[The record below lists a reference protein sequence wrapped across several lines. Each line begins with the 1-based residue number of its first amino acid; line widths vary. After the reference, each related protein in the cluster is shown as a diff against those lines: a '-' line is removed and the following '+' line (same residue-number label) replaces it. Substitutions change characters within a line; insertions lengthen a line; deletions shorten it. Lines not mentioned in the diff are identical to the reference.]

1 MKHKHIFWVP
11 SITFIIIFILPLL
24 TLIACNAEPGK
35 TESSPQS
42 LTGDSAIQALKA
54 KLKQHKREFIIAKL
68 KLKVTKYENLLYAH
82 NYSWIEDG
90 DEANRWHLHYGDG
103 GTQYG
108 MKGRNKVF
116 DVILSP
122 HYAKHTSHR
131 ARAYNNTEYSD
142 YDLPSSKTS
151 RKQVY
156 LAFEYDENPIRIFGR
171 ILNKLAASAVPFDSA
186 SKSIPNPNEYNKLV
200 QEIADK
206 TGEYARDYFEIA
218 FGELFKKQNNINSL
232 SYDMLQE
239 LDQKFNKLM
248 AEREMHIKDAKTIY
262 NDFNADKDQIRTGDA
277 AKLKDYLIKYRP
289 KFENSFGAVKTL
301 AGEIKNILD
310 AI

>member
-11 SITFIIIFILPLL
+11 SITFIITFILPLL
-24 TLIACNAEPGK
+24 TLIACNAKPEKLGRDK
-35 TESSPQS
+35 KFSESP
-42 LTGDSAIQALKA
+42 AIQAIQA
-54 KLKQHKREFIIAKL
+54 QIKQHKREFITTKL
-68 KLKVTKYENLLYAH
+68 KLRVQKYEKMLNDHILYA
-82 NYSWIEDG
+82 WIEDG
-90 DEANRWHLHYGDG
+90 DAGQKGESDGYG

-108 MKGRNKVF
+108 MGGHNQAF
-116 DVILSP
+116 GVIKSP
-122 HYAKHTSHR
+122 YDSIYTADANYNSQFAKD
-131 ARAYNNTEYSD
+131 AR
-142 YDLPSSKTS
+142 LK
-151 RKQVY
+151 VY
-156 LAFEYDENPIRIFGR
+156 LAFEYYEDLIRALGAV
-171 ILNKLAASAVPFDSA
+171 LNKLAASAQPANS
-186 SKSIPNPNEYNKLV
+186 PPNEYNKLL

-206 TGEYARDYFEIA
+206 TGEYACNYFEVA

-232 SYDMLQE
+232 SYNMLQE
-239 LDQKFNKLM
+239 LDQKLDKLI
-248 AEREMHIKDAKTIY
+248 AEREMHVKDAKTIY